1 MDTAIEK
8 NWEVYALKYAERAD
22 RTRSDSFIFDDHA
35 NQAHTIDYFIWVLKS
50 EKDIIVVDTGYD
62 YDEAKRVLNLKDSE
76 DLSLVAQMLRDKKKA
91 EKELVKIANELE
103 KNFGI
108 YA

>member
-1 MDTAIEK
+1 MLLVIE
-8 NWEVYALKYAERAD
+8 
-22 RTRSDSFIFDDHA
+22 
-35 NQAHTIDYFIWVLKS
+35 
-50 EKDIIVVDTGYD
+50 D

>member
-1 MDTAIEK
+1 MSNKPTTPFEEFEQKLIFSSYFQ
-8 NWEVYALKYAERAD
+8 YALRD
-22 RTRSDSFIFDDHA
+22 T
-35 NQAHTIDYFIWVLKS
+35 NTMLLVID
-50 EKDIIVVDTGYD
+50 D